1 MTRQGPPRNLSASVM
16 QRLLNRAKENGE
28 DPQYVLTRYGLERL
42 LYRLSRSP
50 HAKNFTVKGAM
61 MFLVWRGVPY
71 RLTKDLD
78 LLAAQGGN
86 EQELKEIFQGICRVA
101 VEDDGLVFTERSVRV
116 APIREEDAYGG
127 MRVTLESRL
136 GKARIPLQ
144 VDIGFGD
151 VVTPKALNVDFPVL
165 LDFPAP
171 HVAVYPRETAIAEK
185 FETMVRLGI
194 VNSRMRDYYDIW
206 VMSREFEFDG
216 EVLQAA
222 IRATFKRR
230 KTALP
235 TDAPFGLT
243 AEFATDDT
251 KQAQWRAFS
260 TKNKLKVEDANLE
273 SLLETVRSFVMPP
286 ATAVRQT
293 DAFAETWPKGGP
305 WQEKSD
311 REAKSN

>member
-16 QRLLNRAKENGE
+16 QRLLNRAKQNGE

-50 HAKNFTVKGAM
+50 HAENFTVKGAM
-61 MFLVWRGVPY
+61 MFLVWRGAPY

-78 LLAAQGGN
+78 LLAAHGGN
-86 EQELKEIFQGICRVA
+86 EQELKEIFQGICGTT
-101 VEDDGLVFTERSVRV
+101 VEDDGLAFIERTVHI

-151 VVTPKALNVDFPVL
+151 VVTPKAVNVDFPVL

-194 VNSRMRDYYDIW
+194 VNSRMRDYYDIRI
-206 VMSREFEFDG
+206 MSQEFEFDG

-235 TDAPFGLT
+235 TETPFGLT
-243 AEFATDDT
+243 TEFAADVT
-251 KQAQWRAFS
+251 KRAQWRAFS
-260 TKNKLKVEDANLE
+260 TKNKLKVGEANLE
-273 SLLETVRSFVMPP
+273 ILVDAVRVFVMPP
-286 ATAVRQT
+286 ATAAYQSNV
-293 DAFAETWPKGGP
+293 FAKTWLKGGP
-305 WQEKSD
+305 WQRKLG
-311 REAKSN
+311 R

>member
-1 MTRQGPPRNLSASVM
+1 MTREGPPRNLSASVM
-16 QRLLNRAKENGE
+16 QRLLNRAKQSGE

-86 EQELKEIFQGICRVA
+86 EQELKEIFQGICRVV
-101 VEDDGLVFTERSVRV
+101 VEDDGLVFIERTVRV

-127 MRVTLESRL
+127 MRVTLESQL

-151 VVTPKALNVDFPVL
+151 VVTPKAVTVDFPVL

-206 VMSREFEFDG
+206 VMSQEFEFDG
-216 EVLQAA
+216 EVLQMA

-230 KTALP
+230 KTTLP
-235 TDAPFGLT
+235 TEIPFGLT
-243 AEFATDDT
+243 AEFATDVT
-251 KQAQWRAFS
+251 KQAQWRAFI
-260 TKNKLKVEDANLE
+260 TKNKLKLEEANLE
-273 SLLETVRSFVMPP
+273 SLLETVRAFITPP
-286 ATAVRQT
+286 ATAARQPKP
-293 DAFAETWPKGGP
+293 FAETWQKGGP
-305 WQEKSD
+305 WQAKPD
-311 REAKSN
+311 RESKSN